1 MKKNI
6 LMIPSWYPTV
16 DNKAKG
22 SFYREQV
29 LLLNEDF
36 NFYVVNNMPK
46 NVGVLK
52 LIILYLK
59 NKFFYFEIIQPPSG
73 TGIYYPQIKNLK
85 IYSLFVPVA
94 KFVEKLNYKL
104 MCNFSFLSLQRVLN
118 KLIWKPDIIHAQSVV
133 EGGIWAHY
141 LSHKLKIPFIITE
154 HQLFLLQHYS
164 EFKRNLIKYSMR
176 NASKIIVVSEHQKR
190 QILMTRIECD
200 PVVLGNLVDDSIFT
214 ISKAKKD
221 VFNILVVTYPHY
233 IKDNETLYKAIRCL
247 LSEQVKDFKVQIVG
261 GALNNSALTDKE
273 NPLYKEAE
281 NYGITEYVEILNH
294 VEREKMPEIINTCDV
309 LVSTSIAE
317 TFGIACC
324 EAMMCGVPVISTANG
339 GIDEMISEKNGIKI
353 PIRDEKALAAAIL
366 QIKNKVITFNPDE
379 IRNSVVDKFGRKA
392 FKTKSS
398 GIYDSV

>member
-1 MKKNI
+1 MKKI
-6 LMIPSWYPTV
+6 LIIPSWYPTPK
-16 DNKAKG
+16 NKLIG
-22 SFYREQV
+22 NYFREQA
-29 LLLNEDF
+29 LILNDKYDF
-36 NFYVVNNMPK
+36 FVVFVSPYK
-46 NVGVLK
+46 VG
-52 LIILYLK
+52 LIKFLYYYLK
-59 NKFFYFEIIQPPSG
+59 KKSFFFDIQTPPE
-73 TGIYYPQIKNLK
+73 GIGIKYLQIKFPRFF
-85 IYSLFVPVA
+85 SWFVSWA
-94 KFVEKLNYKL
+94 KFRDRLNFKL
-104 MCNFSFLSLQRVLN
+104 MCKLSFISLSNELN
-118 KLIWKPDIIHAQSVV
+118 KLSWNPDIIHAQAT
-133 EGGIWAHY
+133 EDGGILANY
-141 LSHKLKIPFIITE
+141 LSEKFRIPYLITE
-154 HQLFLLQHYS
+154 HQLFLLQYYT
-164 EFKRNLIKYSMR
+164 NLKKY
-176 NASKIIVVSEHQKR
+176 NISKAIEKSAKMIVVSEHQKR

-200 PVVLGNLVDDSIFT
+200 PVVLGNLIDDSLFT
-214 ISKAKKD
+214 ISKTKKD

-247 LSEQVKDFKVQIVG
+247 LSEQVKDFKVRIVG
-261 GALNNSALTDKE
+261 GDISNTALTDKE

-281 NYGITEYVEILNH
+281 NYGITKCVEILNH
-294 VEREKMPEIINTCDV
+294 VDREKMPEIINTCDV

-398 GIYDSV
+398 EIYDSV